1 VPRTAGSRI
10 QRFASSWQ
18 HPFEVSLKN
27 LATATQIDRPI
38 PGRSSRPA
46 FLVNLVEPI
55 DVITCQIGR
64 RLLDPPRSPLP
75 FDLSSTFDRLA
86 HPDRPGLQLKHRQR
100 EASVGAKLM
109 KSLLRYSEDVEHFA
123 CTDDIREI
131 RPLKR
136 CVMDLRERNL
146 SQRDLVLSDT
156 SLRWQAGGSRGLF
169 ERSE

>member
-1 VPRTAGSRI
+1 
-10 QRFASSWQ
+10 
-18 HPFEVSLKN
+18 
-27 LATATQIDRPI
+27 
-38 PGRSSRPA
+38 
-46 FLVNLVEPI
+46 
-55 DVITCQIGR
+55 
-64 RLLDPPRSPLP
+64 
-75 FDLSSTFDRLA
+75 
-86 HPDRPGLQLKHRQR
+86 
-100 EASVGAKLM
+100 M